1 VANEGTTI
9 PMVAL
14 TTNVTT
20 GTVLYW
26 TIDYDSSSSSA
37 DFSTN
42 SGSVIIGG
50 SFASGSAQIDVPI
63 IADATTEGAETFK
76 VQLRTGST
84 GGTIVATSLVVTIA
98 DSSGTPNPPALTD
111 PSIESNYDAGLGA
124 TFAQAWTEIRFMTTG
139 TLRTIIGDNSAPETR
154 SIVSGQWLTTSPT
167 AVSTTTAGLYDIEL
181 TPSSATL
188 AIDGTTV
195 TLGGDRTT
203 QSTGTSWNTRL
214 QLGTQEVY
222 RYLFVEAN
230 SPLGGTFNQNATAY
244 FTATIYLHGTNTV
257 QTSTAITMVSSAGS
271 IGV

>member
-1 VANEGTTI
+1 
-9 PMVAL
+9 
-14 TTNVTT
+14 
-20 GTVLYW
+20 
-26 TIDYDSSSSSA
+26 
-37 DFSTN
+37 
-42 SGSVIIGG
+42 
-50 SFASGSAQIDVPI
+50 
-63 IADATTEGAETFK
+63 
-76 VQLRTGST
+76 
-84 GGTIVATSLVVTIA
+84 
-98 DSSGTPNPPALTD
+98 
-111 PSIESNYDAGLGA
+111 
-124 TFAQAWTEIRFMTTG
+124 MTTG

-167 AVSTTTAGLYDIEL
+167 AVSTTTAGLFDIEL